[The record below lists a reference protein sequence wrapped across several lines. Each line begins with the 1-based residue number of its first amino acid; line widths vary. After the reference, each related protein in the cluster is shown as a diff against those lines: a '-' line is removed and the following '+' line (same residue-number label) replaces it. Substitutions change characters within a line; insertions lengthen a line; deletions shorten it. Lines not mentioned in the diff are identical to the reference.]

1 MVQEIKQIA
10 YKEGIFQFD
19 SNAFQ
24 KDKTI
29 GVGFNPVMK
38 IDKMSEDLLSLQL
51 TVDYECEGKKV
62 MKYGGVAMF
71 KVDGLKKIL
80 TSDDFKVR
88 IWSEGMMF
96 FRGVVCEKLRG
107 TDIERFLLPQIP
119 QDKIIEIPIQ
129 ESPSY

>member
-1 MVQEIKQIA
+1 MVQDIKQIA
-10 YKEGIFQFD
+10 YREGIFQLD

-29 GVGFNPVMK
+29 GVGLNPVMK
-38 IDKMSEDLLSLQL
+38 IDRMSEDLLSLQL

-71 KVDGLKKIL
+71 KVEGLKNRL
-80 TSDDFKVR
+80 SSEDFKVN

-96 FRGVVCEKLRG
+96 FRGIVCEKLRG
-107 TDIERFLLPQIP
+107 TEIERFLLPHIP
-119 QDKIIEIPIQ
+119 NDKIIDIPIH
-129 ESPSY
+129 ES

>member
-1 MVQEIKQIA
+1 MVQDITQIA

-24 KDKTI
+24 KNKTI
-29 GVGFNPVMK
+29 GVGLNPIMK
-38 IDKMSEDLLSLQL
+38 IDEKSEDLLSLQL

-62 MKYGGVAMF
+62 MKYGGVVMF
-71 KVDGLKKIL
+71 KIDGLKNKL
-80 TSDDFKVR
+80 SSDDFKFL

-96 FRGVVCEKLRG
+96 FRGIVCEKLRG

-119 QDKIIEIPIQ
+119 HDKIMEIPIQ
-129 ESPSY
+129 ES